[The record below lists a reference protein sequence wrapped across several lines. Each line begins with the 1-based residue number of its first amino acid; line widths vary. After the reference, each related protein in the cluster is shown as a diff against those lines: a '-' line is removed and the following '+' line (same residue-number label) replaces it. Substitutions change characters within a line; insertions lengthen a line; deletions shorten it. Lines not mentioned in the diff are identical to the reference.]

1 MALLNVIFHVVQPLN
16 KGPEIMNQIND
27 LAPY

>member
-16 KGPEIMNQIND
+16 KGLVIMNQIND